1 MMSLPIFQV
10 DAFANAQFEGNP
22 AAVVPLE
29 DWLPDAML
37 QAIAAENNLSETAF
51 FLADD
56 AGYSLRWFTPTAE
69 VDLCGHATLAAAH
82 VLFEHLGFSDHE
94 IHFSTRSGGLMVSR
108 AETGMS
114 MDFPAIASDPMGI
127 PERLVQGLG
136 RAPLA
141 VRSAPDLLAVFES
154 EDDVLA
160 LQPDFA
166 RLAQLD
172 CRGVIATAPGRKHD
186 FVSRCFYPRVGVN
199 EDPVTGSAHCKMTPY
214 WAAELGRNDLT
225 ARQLSRR
232 GGTVKCLLQGDRV
245 ILTGQA
251 ITYLTGRIRCPSHK
265 SST

>member
-1 MMSLPIFQV
+1 MELPIYQV
-10 DAFANAQFEGNP
+10 DAFASRLFEGNP
-22 AAVVPLE
+22 AAVVPLK
-29 DWLPDAML
+29 DWLPDTVL

-56 AGYSLRWFTPTAE
+56 SHYSLRWFTPTAE
-69 VDLCGHATLAAAH
+69 VDLCGHATLATAH
-82 VLFEHLGFSDHE
+82 VLFEHLGYSDHE
-94 IHFSTRSGGLMVSR
+94 IRFSTRSGELLVSR
-108 AETGMS
+108 TETGVS
-114 MDFPAIASDPMGI
+114 MDFPAIASEPMDI
-127 PERLVQGLG
+127 PELLVQGLG
-136 RAPLA
+136 RPPLA
-141 VRSAPDLLAVFES
+141 LRSAPDFLAIFET

-166 RLAQLD
+166 LLAQLD

-232 GGTVKCLLQGDRV
+232 GGSVGCRLRGNRV

-251 ITYLTGRIRCPSHK
+251 VTYLTGRIRCPSQK